1 MESIHSNDSNDNN
14 SKDSNEDD
22 DNDGSSNDS
31 SGEDVIIDEKYEPRF
46 CTLLVKNMRY
56 YLFN

>member
-1 MESIHSNDSNDNN
+1 MESIHLNDSNDNN

-31 SGEDVIIDEKYEPRF
+31 SGEDVIIDEEDESQSLDWMTAFAPY
-46 CTLLVKNMRY
+46 
-56 YLFN
+56 